1 MHILNEQD
9 GWFKMAGERKR
20 DINLQAKICSE
31 FGADLDSPLCEEVGK
46 LMDECPDCRIYYDT
60 MKRSVKLY
68 RTAETDERVPDEIS
82 ERLFKVLRLEKSE

>member
-1 MHILNEQD
+1 
-9 GWFKMAGERKR
+9 MAKERKR

-31 FGADLDSPLCEEVGK
+31 FGADLESPLCEEVGK

-68 RTAETDERVPDEIS
+68 HQTECDKAVPEEIS
-82 ERLFKVLRLEKSE
+82 ERLFKVLRLDKPDS

>member
-1 MHILNEQD
+1 
-9 GWFKMAGERKR
+9 MAGGRKR
-20 DINLQAKICSE
+20 DIKLQAKICSE

-68 RTAETDERVPDEIS
+68 RSVESDQRIPDEIA
-82 ERLFKVLRLEKSE
+82 ERLFKVLQLENPT